1 MENSPETYVPHTSA
15 YIPVNPNKLD
25 EIPKNIPQNFDLA
38 RVEYDK
44 AVIKYKEWTFTIY
57 STDVNSFSSWR
68 TEKKFKVKVENSLF
82 CSYTDLKE
90 FSETLEWG
98 VKKVKDF
105 INNELQ

>member
-1 MENSPETYVPHTSA
+1 MENSPETYVPQTSA

-44 AVIKYKEWTFTIY
+44 AVIKYKEWTFTI
-57 STDVNSFSSWR
+57 FSSDVSNFNSWK
-68 TEKKFKVKVENSLF
+68 TEKKFKIRVESSFF
-82 CSYTDLKE
+82 CSYIDLKE
-90 FSETLEWG
+90 TSETLEWW
-98 VKKVKDF
+98 VRKVKDF